1 MFEMSDLSI
10 EFWSTEKLYA
20 FPFKDTSL
28 DSAAL
33 NPTDI
38 RPKQNRVGKLT
49 FLLSALNLFF
59 SFPLT
64 NK

>member
-1 MFEMSDLSI
+1 MSDLLI
-10 EFWSTEKLYA
+10 ELQSTEKLYT

-28 DSAAL
+28 DSATL
-33 NPTDI
+33 NLSDI
-38 RPKQNRVGKLT
+38 LPKQNRVGKLR
-49 FLLSALNLFF
+49 FVLSALNLIN